1 VFLPHKAVREPQKSA
16 FLRGILAWLLK
27 VLRYQNNTKEAIVT
41 TLHIDASINGA
52 NSASRAISSSIVSR
66 LKAADPSARVVY
78 RDLAADPLPHL
89 TLDAFA
95 DTSVLDEFLA
105 ADTVVIGA
113 PMYNFSLPSQLKAW
127 IDRIL
132 VAGVTFRYTA
142 SGPEGLAGGKRV
154 IVALARGGFYD
165 AGSPAAGLEHLE
177 SYLRGIFNFIGIEPE
192 FVAADGLNISPEQ
205 RAASVSQAL
214 GESVRLAA

>member
-1 VFLPHKAVREPQKSA
+1 MTV
-16 FLRGILAWLLK
+16 
-27 VLRYQNNTKEAIVT
+27 
-41 TLHIDASINGA
+41 LHIDASINGE
-52 NSASRAISSSIVSR
+52 NSASRVISKSIVDR
-66 LKAADPSARVVY
+66 LDRSPTDALVC

-95 DTSVLDEFLA
+95 DRSVVDEFLA

-142 SGPEGLAGGKRV
+142 NGPEGLTGGKRV

-165 AGSPAAGLEHLE
+165 EASPAAALEHLE
-177 SYLRGIFNFIGIEPE
+177 TYLRGIFNFIGIEPE
-192 FVAADGLNISPEQ
+192 FVAADGLAVSTEQ
-205 RAASVSQAL
+205 RAAAIRQAL
-214 GESVRLAA
+214 GDTLRLAA